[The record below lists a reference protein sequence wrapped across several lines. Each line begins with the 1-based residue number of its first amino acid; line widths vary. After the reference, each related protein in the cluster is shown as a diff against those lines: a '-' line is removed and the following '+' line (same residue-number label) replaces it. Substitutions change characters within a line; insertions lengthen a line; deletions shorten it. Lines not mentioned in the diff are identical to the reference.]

1 MTKEDMTKEEMYQ
14 EEVRNLRLLNL
25 TADEYERRVREVAE
39 RLKI

>member
-1 MTKEDMTKEEMYQ
+1 MTKEDMTKEERYQ

-25 TADEYERRVREVAE
+25 TADEYERRVREIAE